1 MEGER
6 RILTILFCDVTGS
19 TSAASSL
26 DPEEWT
32 EIMNGAFAHMI
43 EPVYRYEGTVARLM
57 GDGLL
62 AFFGAPIAHEDDP
75 QRAILTGLDIVDS
88 IRDYAAGVK
97 QQWNLD
103 FDIRVGIN
111 TGLVVVGAVGSDLRM
126 EYSALGDAINLAA
139 RMEQTAVPGTVQISE
154 ATYKLVSPLFD
165 VDSLGGLDVKG
176 KDELVPAYR
185 VLAAKSDP
193 GSLRGLEGLQAP
205 LIGRQAQLDKMRE
218 ALAELAG
225 GSGQIIS
232 VMGEAGLG
240 KSRLVAELRQELE
253 ADPST
258 DVQWIEGRSLSYET
272 NTPFALFKSFFENY
286 FDLQAGDSDE
296 EKVQYIKVQID
307 RLIPDQGLVMMPFF
321 ATLLGLHLSPDDAE
335 RVRYMEPAQLR
346 GSIFAYAGVLIEK
359 KAASQPLIMSLDDLH
374 WTDPTSL
381 ELLNSLLQLVERTPL
396 LVIAAFRPRRQEP
409 SWAFHESASRDYH
422 YRYQAISLGPLD
434 KNQSRELVANL
445 LEVEDLPGEVR
456 QNILDKSEGNP
467 FFVEE
472 IIRSL
477 LDAGLILYEDGHWRA
492 TQEIVDIAIPDTLI
506 GVITARLDK
515 LDDDARHITQ
525 AAAVLGR
532 EFDSI
537 VLGDVAE
544 SAETLD
550 AAMVDLQRREIVL
563 ETSRFPVRSYAFKHI
578 LSQQAAYESTLLSN
592 RRELHRRAAESLVAR
607 DPEQTA
613 DIARHWVNARQPTKA
628 IPFLVDAGDQ
638 ASRAYAIAEAVDF
651 YREALAL
658 RPANDTSEPI
668 RRAFE
673 GLGNALS
680 FSNQVSEALEI
691 YQELLDLGQRQGNK
705 AMQISALN
713 KLASTSALRMGQF
726 QQAETF
732 LAQAESLNQAK
743 DHEAGAAESAL
754 LRCQLCTAQA
764 DFEGVVNHMSE
775 LVEIGERLGTK
786 EYMTTGL
793 EHVASSL
800 MWLAKFDEAQEKA
813 EEALQISVEIG
824 DREHEAYLLTTTL
837 PMVAIRNGEFDQA
850 AAYLEKGLRIGQK
863 IGVSG
868 ALVFGNWMAGEL
880 AHLQG
885 DYEKALAYG
894 GQALEQAMPFEE
906 FMPWMVVP
914 TLGSLG
920 SAYLDISDQFQ
931 DQITDFHQHALRLME
946 APGGTITGGTA
957 WADLGFCALAIG
969 DLELAGE
976 VFQKGLTYPTMFMY
990 VEKARLLAGS
1000 AQLALVRGESDEAY
1014 RLAEEALAFAEE
1026 KKMRN
1031 MYPLTNLTMGKVLA
1045 NQGDSDRASGYLNTA
1060 AAEAIKLNMRPLVR
1074 QAKLAAAG
1082 VLEKMGR
1089 KDQADEKRA
1098 SAQDMAEEIASLI
1111 KDEELRSAY
1120 RQSTLIEVAAG

>member
-1 MEGER
+1 
-6 RILTILFCDVTGS
+6 
-19 TSAASSL
+19 
-26 DPEEWT
+26 
-32 EIMNGAFAHMI
+32 
-43 EPVYRYEGTVARLM
+43 
-57 GDGLL
+57 
-62 AFFGAPIAHEDDP
+62 
-75 QRAILTGLDIVDS
+75 
-88 IRDYAAGVK
+88 
-97 QQWNLD
+97 
-103 FDIRVGIN
+103 
-111 TGLVVVGAVGSDLRM
+111 
-126 EYSALGDAINLAA
+126 
-139 RMEQTAVPGTVQISE
+139 
-154 ATYKLVSPLFD
+154 
-165 VDSLGGLDVKG
+165 
-176 KDELVPAYR
+176 
-185 VLAAKSDP
+185 
-193 GSLRGLEGLQAP
+193 
-205 LIGRQAQLDKMRE
+205 
-218 ALAELAG
+218 
-225 GSGQIIS
+225 
-232 VMGEAGLG
+232 
-240 KSRLVAELRQELE
+240 
-253 ADPST
+253 
-258 DVQWIEGRSLSYET
+258 
-272 NTPFALFKSFFENY
+272 
-286 FDLQAGDSDE
+286 
-296 EKVQYIKVQID
+296 
-307 RLIPDQGLVMMPFF
+307 MMPFF

-346 GSIFAYAGVLIEK
+346 GSIFAYAGALIEK

-381 ELLNSLLQLVERTPL
+381 ELLNSLLQLVERIPL

-578 LSQQAAYESTLLSN
+578 LSQQAAHESTLLSS

-638 ASRAYAIAEAVDF
+638 ASRAYAIAEAVHF
-651 YREALAL
+651 YKEALAL

-868 ALVFGNWMAGEL
+868 ALVFGNWIAGEL

-1045 NQGDSDRASGYLNTA
+1045 NQGDSDRALGYFNTA
-1060 AAEAIKLNMRPLVR
+1060 EAKAMKLDMRPLIR
-1074 QAKLAAAG
+1074 QSRLEASA
-1082 VLEKMGR
+1082 VLEQEGR
-1089 KDQADEKRA
+1089 QVEAEEKRA
-1098 SAQDMAEEIASLI
+1098 NAQAMAEEIANLI
-1111 KDEELRSAY
+1111 NDQELRSAY
-1120 RQSTLIEVAAG
+1120 RQSTFNKVGAG